1 MGLFTGGEKYYRL
14 AEGVK
19 AKAYGLQKEQKYAQF
34 GRELLQDIRQAR
46 IARAQIAQEN
56 FSDDFSVSS
65 AAGAASTITSNLAG
79 AYGYAIDTSNRAQ
92 QLQTLNMYMDRLYKK
107 GEQRDRRSATAAK
120 ITAGSMRVAG
130 SFFGP
135 VGEAVGSIAGSATV
149 RAMGGGKAARRAAD
163 EEAVKGLFSSAS
175 EIASSY
181 AKANGYKN
189 PFSDKVDIEESG
201 GISYSGGAYKRNG
214 RRLVVTDRA
223 YGYARIPGVFD

>member
-14 AEGVK
+14 AEGVE
-19 AKAYGLQKEQKYAQF
+19 AKAYGLQEEQKYAQF

-92 QLQTLNMYMDRLYKK
+92 QLQTLNMYTDRLYKK
-107 GEQRDRRSATAAK
+107 GEQRDRRSAQAAAL
-120 ITAGSMRVAG
+120 TTGGMRIAG

-135 VGEAVGSIAGSATV
+135 IGEITGSVAGMATV
-149 RAMGGGKAARRAAD
+149 KAMGGGKAAM
-163 EEAVKGLFSSAS
+163 SAS
-175 EIASSY
+175 TSQGIKGIFSGVSDIASSY
-181 AKANGYKN
+181 AKTKGYTN
-189 PFSDKVDIEESG
+189 PFDKPVDIEESDD
-201 GISYSGGAYKRNG
+201 ISYSGGAYERNG